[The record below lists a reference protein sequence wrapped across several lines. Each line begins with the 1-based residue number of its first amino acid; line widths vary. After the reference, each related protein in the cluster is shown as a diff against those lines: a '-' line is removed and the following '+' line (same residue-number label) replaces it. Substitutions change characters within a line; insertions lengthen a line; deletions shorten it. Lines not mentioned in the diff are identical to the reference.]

1 MGRNK
6 SLVLFIP
13 LFLLAFVLQGL
24 LILADCK
31 GTATGTAV
39 AFSRAYFMADP
50 AMADLL
56 CDEVLGDEEE
66 SSVDL
71 YVQKVASEA
80 RHRGVPVG
88 YIRHQLEHIHT
99 QTLHQDEASAEIH
112 LTAKKRVCINPVFAW
127 VAKLFF
133 LGETQEV
140 EAVLHL
146 VNQEGQWKVCGAPYD
161 LGVGI

>member
-1 MGRNK
+1 MGQNK
-6 SLVLFIP
+6 SLLLFIP
-13 LFLLAFVLQGL
+13 VFLLAFVLQGIF
-24 LILADCK
+24 ILADCK
-31 GTATGTAV
+31 QTATGTAV
-39 AFSRAYFMADP
+39 AFSKAYFMADP
-50 AMADLL
+50 AMADMV

-71 YVQKVASEA
+71 YIHKVALEA
-80 RHRGVPVG
+80 RQRGVPVG

-99 QTLHQDEASAEIH
+99 ETLQQDEASAEIH
-112 LTAKKRVCINPVFAW
+112 LKARKRVCINPVFAW

-146 VNQEGQWKVCGAPYD
+146 VKQEGLWKVCGAPYD
-161 LGVGI
+161 LGASI